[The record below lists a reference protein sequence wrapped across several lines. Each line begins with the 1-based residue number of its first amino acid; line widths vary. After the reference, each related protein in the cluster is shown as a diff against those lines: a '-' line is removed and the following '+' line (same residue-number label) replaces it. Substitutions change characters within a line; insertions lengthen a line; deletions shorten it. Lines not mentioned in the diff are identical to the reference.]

1 MIISRAASLQR
12 SASACREPRGE
23 CFGQC
28 VPERRKPPQNQGV
41 GRCKPADRSVKDTA
55 YRQESPSR
63 PVQVLRQG
71 SILPNAIHRF
81 D

>member
-23 CFGQC
+23 CFGQS
-28 VPERRKPPQNQGV
+28 VPERRKAPQNQGV
-41 GRCKPADRSVKDTA
+41 GRSKPADRSVKE